1 METHAKKTPANKK
14 NLLAVSWQTTA
25 SPWAH
30 ARFCILLFLTADLD
44 NLSAKSLS
52 AGKLDFPSMIAKSSL
67 NTKTY
72 YYIIIIISEA
82 QFLYAYTIYWQL
94 MLNTKQWQQV
104 RWVQVKLKN
113 GLYNADYIYNCLFK
127 LIDQVDLWVFNDF

>member
-1 METHAKKTPANKK
+1 
-14 NLLAVSWQTTA
+14 
-25 SPWAH
+25 
-30 ARFCILLFLTADLD
+30 
-44 NLSAKSLS
+44 
-52 AGKLDFPSMIAKSSL
+52 
-67 NTKTY
+67 
-72 YYIIIIISEA
+72 
-82 QFLYAYTIYWQL
+82 